1 MIDPRLYLVTEP
13 HPRLADVVAD
23 AVRGGAT
30 LVQLRDKT
38 AAAHDRSAGLDAV
51 RAVTAAR
58 GVPLV
63 VNDDVELA
71 ARADGV
77 HVGLDDVSPREAR
90 AALGPD
96 AIVGWS
102 VNDLAQLDDHEQIA
116 ACTYL
121 AASPVFATGTKPDH
135 TAPWGLA
142 GVRRLA
148 DRSPLPVVAI
158 GGIDAANAGQVIA
171 AGAAGVCVV
180 SAICR
185 ADDPFEA
192 ARALRAAVDERR
204 RDREGAR

>member
-13 HPRLADVVAD
+13 HPRLADVVAA

-38 AAAHDRSAGLDAV
+38 AEPHERSDRLDAV

-63 VNDDVELA
+63 VNDDIELA

-102 VNDLAQLDDHEQIA
+102 VNDLAQLDDHEQLA

-158 GGIDAANAGQVIA
+158 GGIDTANAGEVIA

-204 RDREGAR
+204 RDLEGAR